1 MVAFDFPRTIRPAQ
15 PRQLARTSD
24 GDTPV
29 IDQPVR
35 MVSVDTPEKQHYAGL
50 PPTAQVKLDRC
61 RQRLQDGTYAA
72 LPGGLR
78 EYLVGRLTA
87 DAAERHIGAGLGAS
101 ASFEALQ
108 DQRLTKP
115 DGSRRRVAIIP
126 TGELIDRYGR
136 LLAYLA
142 PWFAGPPG
150 DPLPPKDAPERRTFN
165 LEMVASGWGALF
177 VIYPSLPRNDDLNV
191 LLEAAEA
198 AWSERRGAWAEFGED
213 LLLGYEYR
221 AAIKLGIEELE
232 DPAEAIADA
241 YQRHCVDLRDL
252 RLVGKFD
259 YHEVPPSQRLWIWED
274 DLAQA
279 TLDLALPDQ

>member
-126 TGELIDRYGR
+126 TGELIDHYGR

-198 AWSERRGAWAEFGED
+198 AWTERRGAWAEFGED

-232 DPAEAIADA
+232 DPAATVADA

-252 RLVGKFD
+252 RLVGKHD
-259 YHEVPPSQRLWIWED
+259 YFQVPPSQRLWIWED

-279 TLDLALPDQ
+279 TPDLALPNQ